1 MLLQIRKFSR
11 AELERVAIL
20 VRINRADVHV
30 YSCVGNHFLGYITGF
45 DTYFTMDEDCVCDR
59 LQMEMSKEDPNF
71 SYEFLNSAITVC
83 FVPAVVI
90 YVPR

>member
-1 MLLQIRKFSR
+1 MLLQIQKFSR

-20 VRINRADVHV
+20 VRINRVDVHV

-45 DTYFTMDEDCVCDR
+45 DTYFTIAQDCVCDR
-59 LQMEMSKEDPNF
+59 LQIEMSTGDPNC
-71 SYEFLNSAITVC
+71 SYEFVKSAITAC
-83 FVPAVVI
+83 FVPIVGI